1 MATKIVITIDTMAED
16 ETPEHSEKVT
26 KSAPGYAQGVRKML
40 KTAEG
45 RWGWCIVRV
54 TAKATDPGGEKAGI
68 AYLGNCSYKN
78 AEDFASNSGYL
89 RQMVEEAIQ
98 EMAKS

>member
-1 MATKIVITIDTMAED
+1 
-16 ETPEHSEKVT
+16 
-26 KSAPGYAQGVRKML
+26 ML

-45 RWGWCIVRV
+45 RWGWCVARV
-54 TAKATDPGGEKAGI
+54 TAKAGEKTGT

-89 RQMVEEAIQ
+89 RQMIEEAIQ
-98 EMAKS
+98 EMAKG